1 MINIPSFNP
10 MSLYTPKNNSESER
24 AITQVCTQLLTPR
37 EVAAIGCAELV
48 REMCGIGYGHV
59 FFTITFERLQQ
70 IVDDL
75 KKRGQLAV
83 LNSIPD
89 YYYENRSLSPQTPL
103 SYWIG
108 EGNLDAV
115 RLLVENGAAVRVE
128 DSTAPSEMPEDC
140 CISRTPA
147 YCSALYLAAKYGQ
160 VEIIQFLLEKG
171 ASANF
176 AFSDNLL
183 RSFIPTLLF
192 DQVHIMYVFQVSLT
206 DEVNTCLKL
215 IFDSLPPVE
224 LKEQFRIPLSYSPTK
239 VLAYSPANVLAWIR
253 EQADFQDKNK
263 LIELLE
269 CYGATDGDV
278 LTIEQLNAKGYNKY
292 GNYLTDVFKF

>member
-1 MINIPSFNP
+1 MNNIPSFNP
-10 MSLYTPKNNSESER
+10 TNFYTPKNIPESER
-24 AITQVCTQLLTPR
+24 PITQVCTQLLTPR
-37 EVAAIGCAELV
+37 EVAAIGCAECV

-128 DSTAPSEMPEDC
+128 DGTAPSELHEDS
-140 CISRTPA
+140 CISGTPA
-147 YCSALYLAAKYGQ
+147 HCSALYLAAKYGQ
-160 VEIIQFLLEKG
+160 VEIIQYLFEKG
-171 ASANF
+171 VTANF
-176 AFSDNLL
+176 TFSDNLL

-192 DQVHIMYVFQVSLT
+192 DQVHIMYVFQVGLT
-206 DEVNTCLKL
+206 DEVKTCLKL

-224 LKEQFRIPLSYSPTK
+224 LKEQFRMPLSYGLT
-239 VLAYSPANVLAWIR
+239 NILAWIR
-253 EQADFQDKNK
+253 GQADFQDKNK

-269 CYGATDGDV
+269 CYGATDDDV
-278 LTIEQLNAKGYNKY
+278 LTIDQLHAQGYNKY
-292 GNYLTDVFKF
+292 GNYLTNVFKFK